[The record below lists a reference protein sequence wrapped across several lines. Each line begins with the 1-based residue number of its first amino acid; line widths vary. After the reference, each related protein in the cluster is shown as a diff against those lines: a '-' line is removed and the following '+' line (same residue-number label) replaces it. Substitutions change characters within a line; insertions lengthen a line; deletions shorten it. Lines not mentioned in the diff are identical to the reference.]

1 MTDETK
7 PGPEHGRTFERG
19 SAQLEREQADR
30 EREQADHDRDA
41 AARDRDAAEHER
53 AAAERDRDAAT
64 HVEGAAV
71 AHGEEHRRGAD
82 HDRDRDEGVGPRAR
96 LDEMRD
102 RQRAEFGG
110 FNLGAAFF
118 GWLVAVGLGA
128 LLTAL
133 LSAVGAG
140 VGLAAP
146 ASPEEAAQNPETIGA
161 AGGIALLVVLFVAYY
176 AGGYVAGRMSRFN
189 GAKQGFGVWAIALV
203 VTLVLA
209 GVGAVAGSEFN
220 VLQQLNLPRIPV
232 DEGTVGTGGI
242 IALLAI
248 LVVTVIGAVL
258 GGKVGVRYHKKVDR
272 AGLAA

>member
-1 MTDETK
+1 MTDETTR
-7 PGPEHGRTFERG
+7 GPEHGRTFERG
-19 SAQLEREQADR
+19 SAQSEREQAER
-30 EREQADHDRDA
+30 ERERAADDR
-41 AARDRDAAEHER
+41 E
-53 AAAERDRDAAT
+53 AAERDRDET
-64 HVEGAAV
+64 TRTEGAV
-71 AHGEEHRRGAD
+71 AARERDDDRNGAPTT
-82 HDRDRDEGVGPRAR
+82 PRAR

-140 VGLAAP
+140 VGLTTPPSAG
-146 ASPEEAAQNPETIGA
+146 EAAQNAGTIGV
-161 AGGIALLVVLFVAYY
+161 AGGIALLVVLFLAYY

-189 GAKQGFGVWAIALV
+189 GAKQGFGVWAIALA

-209 GVGAVAGSEFN
+209 GIGAVAGSEFN

-232 DEGTVGTGGI
+232 DEGSLATGGI

-248 LVVTVIGAVL
+248 LVVTLLGAVL
-258 GGKVGVRYHKKVDR
+258 GGKLGVRYHKKVDR

>member
-30 EREQADHDRDA
+30 ERELADHDGDA

-53 AAAERDRDAAT
+53 AAAERDREAAT
-64 HVEGAAV
+64 RVAGAAV
-71 AHGEEHRRGAD
+71 AHGEEHRRRAD
-82 HDRDRDEGVGPRAR
+82 HDRDEGVTARAR

-102 RQRAEFGG
+102 RQRAEYGG

-140 VGLAAP
+140 VGLASP

-232 DEGTVGTGGI
+232 NEGNVATGGI
-242 IALLAI
+242 VALLAI
-248 LVVTVIGAVL
+248 LVVTLIGAVL